1 MRRIRDFMPA
11 TLSVGVKPMPAIVAA
26 TSKDIAWLLPR
37 DPRDTTPGLLPRAAS
52 ISFMH
57 QGQMV
62 VLHGNADRAPEGTV
76 AFQANRE
83 GRVDNLR
90 ASPRLDV
97 ALPVVVSASGR
108 TIETTTVNVS
118 AGGALVAGGFFGPRD
133 TAVEVTIKLPNGPEV
148 HARGL
153 IVRIL
158 PQGTGLRFT
167 DIEPAA
173 RDHLDTMVLSI
184 RAALARRFAEKA
196 ARDEAARGGRRV

>member
-1 MRRIRDFMPA
+1 VRRIRDFMPA

-37 DPRDTTPGLLPRAAS
+37 DPRDTTPGLLPRTAS

-62 VLHGNADRAPEGTV
+62 VLHGNAERAPEGTV

-90 ASPRLDV
+90 SSPRLDV
-97 ALPVVVSASGR
+97 QLPVTVSASGR

-118 AGGALVAGGFFGPRD
+118 AGGALVAGGFFGSRD

-173 RDHLDTMVLSI
+173 RSHLDTMVLSI

-196 ARDEAARGGRRV
+196 AREDAGRAGRRA

>member
-26 TSKDIAWLLPR
+26 TSKDIAWLLAR
-37 DPRDTTPGLLPRAAS
+37 DPKDTTPGLLPRPAS
-52 ISFMH
+52 LSFMH

-62 VLHGNADRAPEGTV
+62 VLHGNAERAPEGTV
-76 AFQANRE
+76 AFRANRE

-90 ASPRLDV
+90 SSPRLDV
-97 ALPVVVSASGR
+97 QLPVTVSASGR
-108 TIETTTVNVS
+108 TIDTTTVNVS

-133 TAVEVTIKLPNGPEV
+133 AAVEVTMKLPNGTDV
-148 HARGL
+148 NARGL

-158 PQGTGLRFT
+158 PQGTALRFT
-167 DIEPAA
+167 DIDPSA
-173 RDHLDTMVLSI
+173 RAHLDTMVLSI

-196 ARDEAARGGRRV
+196 LADEAARAGRRA

>member
-37 DPRDTTPGLLPRAAS
+37 DLKDTTPGLLPRPAS
-52 ISFMH
+52 LSFMH

-90 ASPRLDV
+90 SSPRLDV
-97 ALPVVVSASGR
+97 QLPVVVSTSGR
-108 TIETTTVNVS
+108 TVETTTVNVS
-118 AGGALVAGGFFGPRD
+118 AGGALIAGGFFGPRD
-133 TAVEVTIKLPNGPEV
+133 AAVEVTIKLTDGTEV
-148 HARGL
+148 NARGL

-167 DIEPAA
+167 DIDPSA
-173 RDHLDTMVLSI
+173 RAHLDNMVLSI

-196 ARDEAARGGRRV
+196 AREDAARAGRRS

>member
-11 TLSVGVKPMPAIVAA
+11 TLSVGVKPMPAVVAA

-37 DPRDTTPGLLPRAAS
+37 DPKDTTPGLLPRPAS
-52 ISFMH
+52 LSFVH

-90 ASPRLDV
+90 SSPRLDV
-97 ALPVVVSASGR
+97 QLPVVVSASGR
-108 TIETTTVNVS
+108 TVETTTVNVS
-118 AGGALVAGGFFGPRD
+118 AGGALIAGGFFGPRD
-133 TAVEVTIKLPNGPEV
+133 AAVEVTITLTDGTQVN
-148 HARGL
+148 ARGL

-167 DIEPAA
+167 DIDPAA
-173 RDHLDTMVLSI
+173 RAHLDTMVLSI

-196 ARDEAARGGRRV
+196 AREEAARAGRRA

>member
-26 TSKDIAWLLPR
+26 TSLDIAWLLPR
-37 DPRDTTPGLLPRAAS
+37 DPRDTTPGLLPRPAS
-52 ISFMH
+52 LSFMH
-57 QGQMV
+57 QGRMV

-90 ASPRLDV
+90 SSPRLDV
-97 ALPVVVSASGR
+97 QLPVTVSASGR

-133 TAVEVTIKLPNGPEV
+133 TAIAVAIKLPNGPEV
-148 HARGL
+148 RAHGL

-158 PQGTGLRFT
+158 PQGTALRFT

-173 RDHLDTMVLSI
+173 RAHLDTMVLSI

-196 ARDEAARGGRRV
+196 AREEAARAGRRV

>member
-1 MRRIRDFMPA
+1 VRRIRDFMPA

-37 DPRDTTPGLLPRAAS
+37 DPKDTTPGLLPRAAS
-52 ISFMH
+52 LAFMH

-62 VLHGNADRAPEGTV
+62 VLHGNAERAPESTV

-90 ASPRLDV
+90 SSPRLDV
-97 ALPVVVSASGR
+97 QLPAVVSASGR

-118 AGGALVAGGFFGPRD
+118 AGGALIAGGFFGPRD
-133 TAVEVTIKLPNGPEV
+133 AAVEVTIKLPNGQDV
-148 HARGL
+148 NARGL

-167 DIEPAA
+167 DIDPSA
-173 RDHLDTMVLSI
+173 RAHLDTMVLSV

-196 ARDEAARGGRRV
+196 AHDEAARAGRRA

>member
-1 MRRIRDFMPA
+1 MPA
-11 TLSVGVKPMPAIVAA
+11 TLRVGVKPMPAIVAA

-52 ISFMH
+52 ISFVH

-97 ALPVVVSASGR
+97 QLPVVVSASGR
-108 TIETTTVNVS
+108 TFEAKTVNVS
-118 AGGALVAGGFFGPRD
+118 AGGAMIEGGFFGPRD
-133 TAVEVTIKLPNGPEV
+133 SAVEVTIKTPNGPEV
-148 HARGL
+148 NARGL
-153 IVRIL
+153 VVRIL
-158 PQGTGLRFT
+158 PQGTGIRFT
-167 DIEPAA
+167 DIDASA
-173 RDHLDTMVLSI
+173 RAHLDTMVLSI

-196 ARDEAARGGRRV
+196 AREEAARGGRR